1 MRSGEK
7 NKRKTNENECK
18 ENVEIE
24 KEESEVKGEECQIE
38 IDFPI
43 EIDERAKKR
52 PITDCA
58 ESDRDSARSFVL
70 KRCKTDRLLKI
81 LQPGNE
87 NVVQIR
93 SKMQMMM
100 IAETKG

>member
-43 EIDERAKKR
+43 EIDESAKKR

-70 KRCKTDRLLKI
+70 KRCKTDRLLEI

-87 NVVQIR
+87 KVIQIR
-93 SKMQMMM
+93 SKRQMMM
-100 IAETKG
+100 MAEAKG

>member
-1 MRSGEK
+1 MRRGK
-7 NKRKTNENECK
+7 NERKTNENEYK

-24 KEESEVKGEECQIE
+24 KEEFEVKGGECQIE

-43 EIDERAKKR
+43 EIDESAKKR

-70 KRCKTDRLLKI
+70 KRCKTDRLLEI
-81 LQPGNE
+81 MQHGNE
-87 NVVQIR
+87 SVIQIR
-93 SKMQMMM
+93 SKRHMMM
-100 IAETKG
+100 IAEARG